1 MMDSNI
7 HWYYDKTNWAMSLTL
22 FLVCLRR
29 EHFPSQNNDDLKIVI
44 SFCVTFIKKAPN
56 DAFKADPF
64 RFLRDADHVI
74 GRVEM
79 ANTPD
84 IMSTLGSILDSNN
97 NVEAATKHAA
107 KIFLRKL
114 L

>member
-1 MMDSNI
+1 MMDSNR
-7 HWYYDKTNWAMSLTL
+7 HWYYGKKSWARSLI
-22 FLVCLRR
+22 FFVVCLRR
-29 EHFPSQNNDDLKIVI
+29 ELFPSQSNDDLKIVI
-44 SFCVTFIKKAPN
+44 SFCVAFIKKAPN
-56 DAFKADPF
+56 DAFKSDAF
-64 RFLRDADHVI
+64 RFLREADHVI

-107 KIFLRKL
+107 KIFLR
-114 L
+114 